1 MASAWIMHVKKYAKE
16 HNIPYKDALK
26 KAVSTYKKTK

>member
-1 MASAWIMHVKKYAKE
+1 MPSAWITHVKAFAKE
-16 HNIPYKDALK
+16 HNITYREALK